1 MRFRGIGG
9 YGGAHGGR
17 LFSVRAPRG
26 RLQRHSAPRV
36 PGACDAATRYGHTA
50 IDLAVLCV
58 FTIELD
64 CRRHDVS
71 VSR

>member
-36 PGACDAATRYGHTA
+36 PGACDAATLYVHA
-50 IDLAVLCV
+50 IDLAVPHV
-58 FTIELD
+58 FAIELD
-64 CRRHDVS
+64 RRRHAS